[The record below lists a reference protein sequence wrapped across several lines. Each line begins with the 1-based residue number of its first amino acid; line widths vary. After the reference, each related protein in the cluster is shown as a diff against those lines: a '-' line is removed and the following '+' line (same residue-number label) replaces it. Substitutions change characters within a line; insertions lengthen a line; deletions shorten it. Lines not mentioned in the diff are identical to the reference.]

1 MIMMQLRIQEDKYD
15 LTVDEK
21 QQRDAQIRWEGDPT
35 PWGDI
40 VVSLGKMIVHYRIG
54 SER

>member
-1 MIMMQLRIQEDKYD
+1 MQDDKYD

-21 QQRDAQIRWEGDPT
+21 QQRDAQIRWERDPT
-35 PWGDI
+35 PLGCS